1 MAYPTVKAGT
11 THVDAGSDSPKQA
24 RADIKQNID
33 NVNALIDHFNS
44 SGPISIQGNEI
55 TSTRSNDD
63 LILQASGTGKVS
75 SPETINFNTVGRMI
89 ITDQAAGTFSS
100 EALSSIGML
109 YNNGIQVE
117 AAGAWE
123 YPALV
128 LKTYSE
134 NGYPT
139 LWAARSNDNNWDTDE
154 YLQNNDT
161 LFRFFAS
168 AWDGATYTRNHASID
183 IKASQQHTSTN
194 QGAKIVFQTATDNTK
209 VAATRLT
216 IDDHIEADTKVE
228 FNKNYQENITALTSA
243 LTIDVDCTLSSF
255 FSCTLEHTDARFVI
269 TDLPTGGSV
278 TLIITQDS
286 GGNNGAT
293 FESSDSSAVKFS
305 VGTPTL
311 STGSG
316 DIDVV
321 TIFNDGVNFLGSIAK
336 NFRTGT

>member
-1 MAYPTVKAGT
+1 MAYPTVKATT
-11 THVDAGSDSPKQA
+11 THLDAGTDSPSQA
-24 RADIKQNID
+24 RSQIKQNID
-33 NVNALIDHFNS
+33 NVNALIDHFNG

-63 LILQASGTGKVS
+63 LQISVSGTGKITTGDAVNMHS
-75 SPETINFNTVGRMI
+75 LGRLI
-89 ITDQAAGTFSS
+89 ITDQASGTFSTEGS
-100 EALSSIGML
+100 SSIGML

-117 AAGAWE
+117 AAGAYE

-128 LKTYSE
+128 LKTHSV
-134 NGYPT
+134 NGYPNI
-139 LWAARSNDNNWDTDE
+139 WASRSRNNTFGQNTHLNSGDTI
-154 YLQNNDT
+154 
-161 LFRFFAS
+161 FKFFGAGF
-168 AWDGATYTRNHASID
+168 DGADYNTAHCTVDFLASENHTGSAQGGKIILSNTTNGTKTNVVRMTVDDD
-183 IKASQQHTSTN
+183 ITSEVQH
-194 QGAKIVFQTATDNTK
+194 AFA
-209 VAATRLT
+209 
-216 IDDHIEADTKVE
+216 
-228 FNKNYQENITALTSA
+228 KNYTENISALTSA
-243 LTIDVDCTLSSF
+243 ITIAVDCTTSSF
-255 FSCTLEHTDARFVI
+255 FSCTLEHDARFVI

-286 GGNNGAT
+286 SGNQTGS

-311 STGSG
+311 STGNG

>member
-89 ITDQAAGTFSS
+89 VTDQTAGTFSA
-100 EALSSIGML
+100 EASSSIGML

-128 LKTYSE
+128 LKTYST

-139 LWAARSNDNNWDTDE
+139 LWAARSNHNSWDNDE
-154 YLQNNDT
+154 YLENNDT

-168 AWDGATYTRNHASID
+168 AWDGSNYLRNHASID

-194 QGAKIVFQTATDNTK
+194 QGAKIVFQTATDDTK

-216 IDDHIEADTKVE
+216 LDDHIEADTKVE
-228 FNKNYQENITALTSA
+228 FKKNYVENLVSLTSA
-243 LTIDVDCTLSSF
+243 TTIAVDCTLSSMF
-255 FSCTLEHTDARFVI
+255 EVTLEHDANFVI
-269 TDLPTGGSV
+269 TNLPAGGTASI
-278 TLIITQDS
+278 IITQDS
-286 GGNNGAT
+286 SGNQTGT
-293 FESSDSSAVKFS
+293 FYGSDSTAVSFAGGVS
-305 VGTPTL
+305 TL
-311 STGSG
+311 STASNET
-316 DIDVV
+316 DVV
-321 TIFNDGVNFLGSIAK
+321 SIFNTGGIMLGTLQK
-336 NFRTGT
+336 DFK